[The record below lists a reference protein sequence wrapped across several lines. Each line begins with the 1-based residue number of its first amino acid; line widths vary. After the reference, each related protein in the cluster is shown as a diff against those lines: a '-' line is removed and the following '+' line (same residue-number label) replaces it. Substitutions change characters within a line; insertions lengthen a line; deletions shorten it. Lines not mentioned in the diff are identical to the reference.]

1 MGVTDL
7 RREMASLLPCVMML
21 YLVYQADS
29 TANLVLLPDAA
40 TKEVRRVP
48 GEGF

>member
-1 MGVTDL
+1 
-7 RREMASLLPCVMML
+7 MASLLLPFVMML
-21 YLVYQADS
+21 YLAYQADS

-40 TKEVRRVP
+40 AKKVRRVP